1 MTNDELQKLISED
14 GCYVSR
20 RLFADEKLYQLEQQ
34 YIFGRNWLFLGH
46 ESQIPNHG
54 DFVSTYMGETPVIV
68 ARGKD
73 MNIHVTVNSCSHR
86 GVPVCRSDSGN
97 ARRFICPY
105 HAWSFTVEGDLAAVP
120 QERKCTK
127 QLNKE
132 KLGLKKIPRVETYLG
147 LIFGC
152 FDENVA
158 SLEDYLG
165 DMRWY
170 LDCMF
175 DRYENGIE
183 IIGEPSK
190 WLISGNWK
198 MPVENQLGDVGHGP
212 FLHGALLQGSDQSK
226 ELTDFGMNV
235 VPKPGHGV
243 SVRLMPDG
251 TPADQCMWGLDGLAA
266 GDKEVFEY
274 LVEKQTKVEERLGK
288 IRAKLRPLCHSIYPN
303 FSFLWPN
310 ATIRVSHPKG
320 PGKVEYWSWWV
331 VEKDAPDHIKE
342 KLRANYTF
350 FFGPG
355 GVLEQEDS
363 EAWSAQHTGSAII
376 SSNDTPYF
384 YGLGMGDAQPHPELP
399 GMVGS
404 CYDEHYAREYYL
416 RWLRDIKQGE
426 ANK

>member
-1 MTNDELQKLISED
+1 MTNEELHKLVSED

-20 RLFADEKLYQLEQQ
+20 RLFADQKLYELEQKH
-34 YIFGRNWLFLGH
+34 IFSKNWLYLGH
-46 ESQIPNHG
+46 ESQIPNTG

-73 MNIHVTVNSCSHR
+73 MNIHVSVNSCSHR

-97 ARRFICPY
+97 AKRFICPY

-120 QERKCTK
+120 QERKCSGA
-127 QLNKE
+127 LNKE
-132 KLGLKKIPRVETYLG
+132 KLGLQNVPRVETYLG
-147 LIFGC
+147 LIWAC
-152 FDENVA
+152 FDENVI
-158 SLEDYLG
+158 SLDDYLG

-183 IIGEPSK
+183 VIGEPHK
-190 WLISGNWK
+190 WLIKGNWK

-212 FLHGALLQGSDQSK
+212 FLHGALLAGTPQQE
-226 ELTDFGMNV
+226 ELTDYGMNV

-251 TPADQCMWGLDGLAA
+251 SPDDQCMWGLDGLAV
-266 GDKEVFEY
+266 GDPEVYEY
-274 LVEKQTKVEERLGK
+274 LVEKQGKVEERLGK
-288 IRAKLRPLCHSIYPN
+288 VRTKLRPLCHSIYPN

-320 PGKVEYWSWWV
+320 PGKTEYWSWWV
-331 VEKDAPDHIKE
+331 IEKDAPDHIKE
-342 KLRANYTF
+342 KLRANYTL

-363 EAWSAQHTGSAII
+363 EAWSAQYAGSSIVTL
-376 SSNDTPYF
+376 NDKPYF

-416 RWLRDIKQGE
+416 RWQHDISQGE
-426 ANK
+426 SKQ